1 VNLFLDSS
9 ALLAACGSAKGSSRA
24 IFHLAT
30 ATGWTLMSS
39 PYALSEVMRNLV
51 KLPAVATAEWV
62 RLRQQLRIVD
72 DVVSLD
78 RAAVFFASKDRPIL
92 FTALAWS
99 GVLITLDRDD
109 FAKFLG
115 GQFYGLRVRLPFAF
129 LEEERAEGRLK
140 ISRP

>member
-1 VNLFLDSS
+1 MNLFLDTSV
-9 ALLAACGSAKGSSRA
+9 LLAACGSAKGAS
-24 IFHLAT
+24 
-30 ATGWTLMSS
+30 
-39 PYALSEVMRNLV
+39 RNLV
-51 KLPAVATAEWV
+51 KLPAAATADWV
-62 RLRQQLRIVD
+62 RLRQQLKIVD

-78 RAAVFFASKDRPIL
+78 RPVVFLAGKDRPIL

-99 GVLITLDRDD
+99 DALITLDRDD

-115 GQFYGLRVRLPFAF
+115 GEFYGLRVRLPFNF